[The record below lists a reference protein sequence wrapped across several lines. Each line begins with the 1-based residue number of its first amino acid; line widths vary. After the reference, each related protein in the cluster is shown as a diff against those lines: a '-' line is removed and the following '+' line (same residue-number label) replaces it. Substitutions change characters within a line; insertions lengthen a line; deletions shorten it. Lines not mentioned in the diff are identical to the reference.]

1 MEMLPSTRSCNRA
14 RTAERGFA
22 LALALIV
29 AVLYFGLMELMLIDA
44 SRELN
49 EARRFRARVMAAT
62 LAENGAELAASHLT
76 STSEPPIAPIAFT
89 DWQGTATGTVV
100 KNGSTGKFEING
112 FGETTGVI
120 ETKAKVYVQ
129 GTTTNDKIAID
140 FSTHT
145 P

>member
-1 MEMLPSTRSCNRA
+1 MEMSPSTRFCNRA
-14 RTAERGFA
+14 RTTERGFA

-49 EARRFRARVMAAT
+49 EARRFRARVIAAT
-62 LAENGAELAASHLT
+62 LAENGAELAASHLA
-76 STSEPPIAPIAFT
+76 STTENPITPIEFS

-100 KNGSTGKFEING
+100 KTVATGKFEING

-120 ETKAKVYVQ
+120 QSKAKVYVQ
-129 GTTTNDKIAID
+129 GKVQGADVSIL